1 MVRELINVEAV
12 DRSFGAVD
20 VLQDINLKVN
30 DGDRIGIV
38 GHNGAGKTTLL
49 NTISEQK
56 QDTGDVEFA
65 PGIRL
70 AYLTQIR
77 DLESDSTIEEELGR
91 KGRQFQELEDE
102 IAAIEAQMVDPSFYE
117 GDWEPVMERYT
128 ELQQTLA
135 ASGGGNVAGIAKG
148 ILERLGLDQHP
159 MDMPVKKL
167 SGGEQAKLALAR
179 QLVGLNGIDVIFLD
193 EPTNHLDIHTT
204 EWLETF
210 LTEFKGAQLIV
221 SHDRYFLD
229 QVCNRIVEID
239 NLRAWPWK
247 GNYSQ
252 FLVQKE
258 ASEAALGD
266 LIANTEK
273 KIASTMGAMQ
283 QMKRA
288 NKYDKSI
295 SAKHKM
301 IERLQQELKALK
313 ARMPKKRK
321 PLILSLEAVDKAS
334 MDVLSVEDA
343 TKTFDG
349 LERKILDNQSLEVRK
364 GDRIGIVGG
373 NGQGKTTL
381 LKLINGDEQL
391 TSGKMDLAPG
401 CEIGYFHQDHATL
414 DFNLNPVEQIQKLR
428 PDFQYG
434 DIRAA
439 LGRFQF
445 SNEQV
450 STKLSQLS
458 GGERARVAL
467 LKLLLEENNLLLMDE
482 PTNHLDMDSK
492 ATLDFN
498 LNPVEQIQKLRPDF
512 QYGDIRAA
520 LGRFQFSNEQ
530 VSTKLSQL
538 SGGERARVA
547 LLKLLLEENNLLL
560 MDEPTNHLDMDSKA
574 TLEEALINY
583 TGSLITVSHDRW
595 FLDQVVNR
603 IWELQDG
610 VVTVYYGNYT
620 DYVRAKKGLPPLAE
634 GEISDV

>member
-1 MVRELINVEAV
+1 MARELINVEAV

-20 VLQDINLKVN
+20 VLRDINIKVN

-56 QDTGDVEFA
+56 QDTGDIEFA

-77 DLESDSTIEEELGR
+77 DLESDSTIEDELGR
-91 KGRQFQELEDE
+91 KGRQFQELEEE
-102 IAAIEAQMVDPSFYE
+102 IAAIEAQMIDPAFYE
-117 GDWEPVMERYT
+117 GDWEPVMEHYT
-128 ELQQTLA
+128 QLQQTLA
-135 ASGGGNVAGIAKG
+135 SSGGGNVAGIAKG
-148 ILERLGLDQHP
+148 ILERLGLDKHP
-159 MDMPVKKL
+159 MEMAVNKL

-193 EPTNHLDIHTT
+193 EPTNHLDIQTT

-252 FLVQKE
+252 FLVQKV
-258 ASEAALGD
+258 ASEKSLGEA
-266 LIANTEK
+266 IANIEK
-273 KIASTMGAMQ
+273 KIQSTMGAMA

-301 IERLQQELKALK
+301 IERMQQELKALR
-313 ARMPKKRK
+313 ARVPKKRK
-321 PLILSLEAVDKAS
+321 PLILSLEATDKAS
-334 MDVLSVEDA
+334 MDVLQVEGG
-343 TKTFDG
+343 TKAFEG
-349 LERKILDNQSLEVRK
+349 LDRKILDNQFLEVRK

-381 LKLINGDEQL
+381 LKLINGDEKL
-391 TSGKMDLAPG
+391 TSGTRDLAPG

-414 DFNLNPVEQIQKLR
+414 DFDLNPVEQIQKLR

-445 SNEQV
+445 SSEQV
-450 STKLSQLS
+450 ATKLSQLS

-482 PTNHLDMDSK
+482 PTNHLDM
-492 ATLDFN
+492 
-498 LNPVEQIQKLRPDF
+498 E
-512 QYGDIRAA
+512 
-520 LGRFQFSNEQ
+520 
-530 VSTKLSQL
+530 
-538 SGGERARVA
+538 
-547 LLKLLLEENNLLL
+547 
-560 MDEPTNHLDMDSKA
+560 SKA
-574 TLEEALINY
+574 TLEEALVGY

>member
-1 MVRELINVEAV
+1 MVRELITIEGV
-12 DRSFGAVD
+12 DKSFGPVD
-20 VLQDINLKVN
+20 VLVDINLLVQ

-49 NTISEQK
+49 NTISEQT
-56 QDTGDVEFA
+56 QDVGDIDFA

-77 DLESDSTIEEELGR
+77 DIDSDSTIEEELSR
-91 KGRQFQELEDE
+91 KGRQFQELEEE
-102 IAAIEAQMVDPSFYE
+102 IAAIEAQMADPAFYD
-117 GDWEPVMERYT
+117 GDWESVIEKYSQ
-128 ELQQTLA
+128 LQQTLGE
-135 ASGGGNVAGIAKG
+135 SGGSNVASIAKAT
-148 ILERLGLDQHP
+148 LAKLGLDKHP
-159 MDMPVKKL
+159 MDMQVSKL
-167 SGGEQAKLALAR
+167 SGGEKAKLALAR
-179 QLVGLNGIDVIFLD
+179 QLVGLAGVDVMFLD

-204 EWLETF
+204 EWLEGF
-210 LTEFKGAQLIV
+210 LRDFKGAQLIV

-229 QVCNRIVEID
+229 QVCTRIVEVD

-247 GNYSQ
+247 GNYSK
-252 FLVQKE
+252 FLRQKTAQE
-258 ASEAALGD
+258 ATLSD
-266 LIANTEK
+266 MIKTVEK
-273 KIASTMGAMQ
+273 KIDATTGALK

-295 SAKHKM
+295 SAKQKM
-301 IERLQQELKALK
+301 IERMQQELKALR
-313 ARMPKKRK
+313 ARVPKKRK
-321 PLILSLEAVDKAS
+321 PLILKLEATDKAS
-334 MDVLSVEDA
+334 MDVIQIEGGSKSFE
-343 TKTFDG
+343 G
-349 LERKILDNQSLEVRK
+349 LERPILNNQDLEIRK

-381 LKLINGDEQL
+381 LKIINGDEKL
-391 TSGKMDLAPG
+391 DSGMRDLAPG

-414 DFNLNPVEQIQKLR
+414 DFNLNPIEQIEKLR

-445 SNEQV
+445 SSDQV
-450 STKLSQLS
+450 TTKLSQLS

-492 ATLDFN
+492 D
-498 LNPVEQIQKLRPDF
+498 
-512 QYGDIRAA
+512 
-520 LGRFQFSNEQ
+520 
-530 VSTKLSQL
+530 
-538 SGGERARVA
+538 
-547 LLKLLLEENNLLL
+547 
-560 MDEPTNHLDMDSKA
+560 

-583 TGSLITVSHDRW
+583 EGSLVTVSHDRW

-634 GEISDV
+634 DEISSV

>member
-1 MVRELINVEAV
+1 MVRDLITIEGV
-12 DRSFGAVD
+12 DKSFGPVD
-20 VLQDINLKVN
+20 VLVDINLLVQ

-49 NTISEQK
+49 NTISEQT
-56 QDTGDVEFA
+56 QDVGDIDFA

-77 DLESDSTIEEELGR
+77 DIDSDSTIEQELSR
-91 KGRQFQELEDE
+91 KGRQFQELEEE
-102 IAAIEAQMVDPSFYE
+102 IAAIEAQMADPAFYE
-117 GDWEPVMERYT
+117 GDWESVIEKYSQ
-128 ELQQTLA
+128 LQQTLGE
-135 ASGGGNVAGIAKG
+135 SGGSNVASIAKAT
-148 ILERLGLDQHP
+148 LAKLGLDKHP
-159 MDMPVKKL
+159 MDMQVSKL
-167 SGGEQAKLALAR
+167 SGGEKAKLALAR
-179 QLVGLNGIDVIFLD
+179 QLVGLAGVDVMFLD
-193 EPTNHLDIHTT
+193 EPTNHLDIQTT
-204 EWLETF
+204 EWLEAF
-210 LTEFKGAQLIV
+210 LRDFKGAQLIV

-229 QVCNRIVEID
+229 QVCTRIVEVD

-247 GNYSQ
+247 GNYSK
-252 FLVQKE
+252 FLRQKTAQE
-258 ASEAALGD
+258 ATLSD
-266 LIANTEK
+266 MIKTVEK
-273 KIASTMGAMQ
+273 KIDATTGALK

-295 SAKHKM
+295 SAKQKM
-301 IERLQQELKALK
+301 IERMQQELKALK
-313 ARMPKKRK
+313 ARVPKKRK
-321 PLILSLEAVDKAS
+321 PLILKLEATDKAS
-334 MDVLSVEDA
+334 MDVIQIEGGS
-343 TKTFDG
+343 KSFDG
-349 LERKILDNQSLEVRK
+349 LERPILNNQDLEIRK

-381 LKLINGDEQL
+381 LKIINGDEKL
-391 TSGKMDLAPG
+391 DSGMRDLAPG

-414 DFNLNPVEQIQKLR
+414 DFNLNPVEQIEKLR

-445 SNEQV
+445 SSDQV
-450 STKLSQLS
+450 TTKLSQLS

-492 ATLDFN
+492 D
-498 LNPVEQIQKLRPDF
+498 
-512 QYGDIRAA
+512 
-520 LGRFQFSNEQ
+520 
-530 VSTKLSQL
+530 
-538 SGGERARVA
+538 
-547 LLKLLLEENNLLL
+547 
-560 MDEPTNHLDMDSKA
+560 

-583 TGSLITVSHDRW
+583 EGSLVTVSHDRW

-634 GEISDV
+634 DEISSV